1 MQARS
6 RSIFDVFDSK
16 RRYLV
21 PLFQRQYVWSKEA
34 QWEPLWEDIKSK
46 ACAKLENREAA
57 PHFLGALVLDQ
68 TRTYGDA
75 VPSHIIIDGQQRLTT
90 FQIFLATFR
99 NICKK
104 LEDLRHAEELNRYI
118 FNTGIMENEKEE
130 QFKVWPTKL
139 DQKQFCDVI
148 LSGSTDAL
156 FAGYPTSRPRM
167 IEAYLY
173 FSGSINEYLR
183 DNDYPQDN
191 QAKIEALYQT
201 LRKDLEVVTIELEG
215 NDDAQV
221 IFETLNARGEPLL
234 PSDLLRNYLF
244 MRASHN
250 NENQDMLYEN
260 YWEKFDHHFWKKE
273 EKQGRLKR
281 PRIDLFIQ
289 HFLQVKRGD
298 EINIGRM
305 FQEYKNWIKDT
316 KPYETVEDEL
326 IDLNR
331 YAGIYRKFL
340 EPETANRL
348 GMFTWRLRE
357 LDVSTIYPLLLYL
370 LADSSLD
377 ETELVG
383 IVTDVESYLMR
394 RLICEKTT
402 KNYNKIF
409 LQGMRTLQKGPINR
423 QTLQKFLAEPSG
435 DAVNWPNDA
444 EFYQALMNRP
454 AYEKL
459 KPKKVELIL
468 RAIEDELHN
477 EQTEQISIQS
487 SLTIEH
493 IMPEKWMAKWP
504 MSDGTVADKDE
515 IIKWYLNKDEETQR
529 KYQLFS
535 ERQTIIQTLGN
546 LTLLTRSLN
555 SSISNDIYDIKRPEI
570 IKQSALR
577 LNTYFQDISTW
588 DETAIKNRGQHL
600 FEVAKRIWP
609 YPEKIIKNI

>member
-1 MQARS
+1 MQVHS
-6 RSIFDVFDSK
+6 KSIFDVFDSK

-46 ACAKLENREAA
+46 ACAKLENRNVA

-68 TRTYGDA
+68 IRGTYGNA
-75 VPSHIIIDGQQRLTT
+75 VPAHIIIDGQQRLTT

-104 LEDLRHAEELNRYI
+104 LEDVRHAEELDRYI
-118 FNTGIMENEKEE
+118 LNTGIMENEQEE
-130 QFKVWPTKL
+130 QFKIWPTKM
-139 DQKQFCDVI
+139 DQAQFNDVI
-148 LSGSTDAL
+148 LSSSTDAL
-156 FAGYPTSRPRM
+156 FAKYPNTRPRM
-167 IEAYLY
+167 IQAYHY

-183 DNDYPQDN
+183 DNDFPQDN
-191 QAKIEALYQT
+191 PTKIEALYQA

-244 MRASHN
+244 MRASQN
-250 NENQDMLYEN
+250 NENQDLLYEN
-260 YWEKFDHHFWKKE
+260 YWEQFDHHFWKKE

-281 PRIDLFIQ
+281 PRIDLFMQ
-289 HFLQVKRGD
+289 HFLQVKRAS
-298 EINIGRM
+298 EINIRRM
-305 FQEYKNWIKDT
+305 FQEYKNWIKDN
-316 KPYETVEDEL
+316 KPYGTVENEL
-326 IDLNR
+326 IDLDR
-331 YAGIYRKFL
+331 YAKIYKTFL
-340 EPETANRL
+340 EPDTINRI

-357 LDVSTIYPLLLYL
+357 LDISTVYPLLLYL
-370 LADSSLD
+370 LADSNLA
-377 ETELVG
+377 ETELIG
-383 IVTDVESYLMR
+383 IITDIESYLIR
-394 RLICEKTT
+394 RLVCDKTT

-409 LQGMRTLQKGPINR
+409 LQAMRDLQKGTINRGTLQKY
-423 QTLQKFLAEPSG
+423 LSSPSG
-435 DAVNWPNDA
+435 DAVNWPDDA
-444 EFYQALMNRP
+444 EFYQAWMNQK

-477 EQTEQISIQS
+477 EKTERISIQS

-493 IMPEKWMAKWP
+493 IMPEKWIEKWP
-504 MSDGTVADKDE
+504 MSDGSAAKDWLKWLVDK
-515 IIKWYLNKDEETQR
+515 NEENQ
-529 KYQLFS
+529 KKFQLFS
-535 ERQTIIQTLGN
+535 ERQATIHTLGN

-577 LNTYFQDISTW
+577 LNTYFQDISAW
-588 DETAIKNRGQHL
+588 DETAIKNRGQYL
-600 FEVAKRIWP
+600 FEVAKRTWP
-609 YPEKIIKNI
+609 YPAKNN

>member
-16 RRYLV
+16 KRYLV
-21 PLFQRQYVWSKEA
+21 PLFQRQYVWSREV

-46 ACAKLENREAA
+46 ACAKLDNQEVP

-68 TRTYGDA
+68 IRTYGNA

-104 LEDLRHAEELNRYI
+104 LDDIRHAEELNRYI
-118 FNTGIMENEKEE
+118 LNTGIMENEQIER
-130 QFKVWPTKL
+130 FKVWPTKM
-139 DQKQFCDVI
+139 DQQQFSDVI
-148 LSGSTDAL
+148 LSISTEDLLSKHA
-156 FAGYPTSRPRM
+156 TRPRM
-167 IEAYLY
+167 IEAYI
-173 FSGSINEYLR
+173 FFTGAINEYLR
-183 DNDYPQDN
+183 DENYPQDERN
-191 QAKIEALYQT
+191 KIEALYQA

-244 MRASHN
+244 MKAAQN
-250 NENQDMLYEN
+250 KENQDSLYEK
-260 YWEKFDHHFWKKE
+260 YWEQFDHHFWKKE

-281 PRIDLFIQ
+281 PRIDLFMQ
-289 HFLQVKRGD
+289 HFLQVKRSR

-305 FQEYKNWIKDT
+305 FQEYKNWIKEVD
-316 KPYETVEDEL
+316 PYETVENEL
-326 IDLNR
+326 IDLDR
-331 YAGIYRKFL
+331 YAGIYKKFL
-340 EPETANRL
+340 DPDTASKL
-348 GMFTWRLRE
+348 GLFARRLRE

-370 LADSSLD
+370 VA
-377 ETELVG
+377 ETTLEESEFNG
-383 IVTDVESYLMR
+383 IITDLESYLIR

-409 LQGMRTLQKGPINR
+409 LQILRDLQKSTINR
-423 QTLQKFLAEPSG
+423 QSLQKLLLDFSG
-435 DAVNWPNDA
+435 DAVNWPDDT
-444 EFYQALMNRP
+444 EFNQAWINKP
-454 AYEKL
+454 VYEKV

-468 RAIEDELHN
+468 KAIEDALYADK
-477 EQTEQISIQS
+477 TERISIQS

-493 IMPEKWMAKWP
+493 IMPEKWSDKWP
-504 MSDGTVADKDE
+504 LADGTSAKDWLKWLLDK
-515 IIKWYLNKDEETQR
+515 NEENQ
-529 KYQLFS
+529 KKLQLVT
-535 ERQTIIQTLGN
+535 EKNALIQTLGN

-555 SSISNDIYDIKRPEI
+555 SSISNDIYDVKRPEI

-577 LNTYFQDISTW
+577 LNTYFQDIAAW
-588 DETAIKNRGQHL
+588 DENAIRQRGQRL
-600 FEVAKRIWP
+600 FEMAKRVWP
-609 YPEKIIKNI
+609 YPEKNH